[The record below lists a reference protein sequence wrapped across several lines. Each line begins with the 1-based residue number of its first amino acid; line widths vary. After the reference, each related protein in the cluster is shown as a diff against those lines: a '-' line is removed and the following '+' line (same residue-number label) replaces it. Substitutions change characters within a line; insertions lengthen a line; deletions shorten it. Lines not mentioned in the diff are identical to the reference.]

1 LDLFFESL
9 GQIKYSQI
17 IETKSKYLGGKHG
30 TIGEKFINQT
40 QKKIDR
46 QMKEIKRP
54 LSVLIQQLE
63 LWGSQILCLKD
74 SKKSTDLTSL
84 SLLKSAS
91 EWSYE
96 LQFAVFHSSY
106 SKINRPYNHSASHL
120 LMSSLST
127 MIKMGSVVPVPS
139 FSEVE
144 NALLNTYI
152 TVRRDVS
159 SHKTV

>member
-1 LDLFFESL
+1 M
-9 GQIKYSQI
+9 

-91 EWSYE
+91 EM
-96 LQFAVFHSSY
+96 V
-106 SKINRPYNHSASHL
+106 I
-120 LMSSLST
+120 
-127 MIKMGSVVPVPS
+127 
-139 FSEVE
+139 
-144 NALLNTYI
+144 
-152 TVRRDVS
+152 
-159 SHKTV
+159 